1 MRTFQEEYKKL
12 RIGCQCGCFN
22 SRGGYWVDPT
32 PTAAPELEFAETY
45 RKNAIAVD
53 DAGYPRFAELL
64 RSIAER
70 YDDEAGRIRGDH
82 GTDDSP

>member
-1 MRTFQEEYKKL
+1 MAIFVELNAYSDSDITKSQMHVLLL
-12 RIGCQCGCFN
+12 RD
-22 SRGGYWVDPT
+22 V
-32 PTAAPELEFAETY
+32 APELEFAETY

-70 YDDEAGRIRGDH
+70 YEDDARRIRGDH